1 MENKK
6 IRISLVTFIILIVVL
21 IVIIGFGIFMAN
33 NYAKMQ
39 TIIGFNNKLSLW
51 IEDDKRNEYEKTV
64 QYDDKNREFCT
75 ERWTLGKLLYKS
87 IDYSAY
93 DGLKHT
99 TINIGSKCVNYV
111 ESDNGKLNI
120 MYIEDNKE
128 ENEAEYN
135 EEYTE
140 ESAGNDS
147 VFTVLS
153 NTWQMKDVK
162 IKNTELNGKKCY
174 EIVQPMEADM
184 DNKVYTTQYI
194 DVETGL
200 PIKVISYEEDRTHA
214 ISEYSYGTVTEKD
227 IAFLDN
233 AKFTLLDFDAFYDA
247 IDRYHNQ
254 L

>member
-6 IRISLVTFIILIVVL
+6 IRISLVTFIILIVFL
-21 IVIIGFGIFMAN
+21 IVIIGFGIFMLN
-33 NYAKMQ
+33 NYVKMQ
-39 TIIGFNNKLSLW
+39 TIIGLNNKVSLW
-51 IEDDKRNEYEKTV
+51 LNDDKRNEYEKSV
-64 QYDDKNREFCT
+64 QYDGITT
-75 ERWTLGKLLYKS
+75 ESWTLGDLYKS
-87 IDYSAY
+87 VKYSAD
-93 DGLKHT
+93 DGLKYT
-99 TINIGSKCVNYV
+99 TIDIGSKCVNYV

-194 DVETGL
+194 DIETGL
-200 PIKVISYEEDRTHA
+200 PIKVISYEEDRKQA